1 MSGWALLLAAALF
14 GAEAVRAQRLE
25 PRPERRPSRRPTLAT
40 MAAIGRRPA
49 SRLPERLARP
59 TDPTLLRRA
68 GLQIDAGDVVAARLA
83 SAIAF
88 GGLGLVG
95 AVAIGGALGIA
106 VGALLLV
113 FGCVYPDL
121 WLRSAAARRAAR
133 IECAAPALLELV
145 AAAVQAGVPL
155 DVAIDGAARAS
166 GGELAE
172 ELERSRVS
180 MALGRPRGEEYR
192 DLSER
197 TGAPTLA
204 ALGLA
209 LRLSDRL
216 GVPLA
221 ESLRDQAGR
230 SRAAAARAVQERAA
244 RAGPRVLAVVVF
256 VLVPAA
262 LLPIAAAVALTV
274 AGALGSQP

>member
-1 MSGWALLLAAALF
+1 M
-14 GAEAVRAQRLE
+14 
-25 PRPERRPSRRPTLAT
+25 
-40 MAAIGRRPA
+40 
-49 SRLPERLARP
+49 
-59 TDPTLLRRA
+59 
-68 GLQIDAGDVVAARLA
+68 
-83 SAIAF
+83 
-88 GGLGLVG
+88 
-95 AVAIGGALGIA
+95 
-106 VGALLLV
+106 
-113 FGCVYPDL
+113 
-121 WLRSAAARRAAR
+121 
-133 IECAAPALLELV
+133 LELV

-155 DVAIDGAARAS
+155 DIAIDGAARAS

-230 SRAAAARAVQERAA
+230 SRAEAARVVQERAA

-274 AGALGSQP
+274 AGALGAH